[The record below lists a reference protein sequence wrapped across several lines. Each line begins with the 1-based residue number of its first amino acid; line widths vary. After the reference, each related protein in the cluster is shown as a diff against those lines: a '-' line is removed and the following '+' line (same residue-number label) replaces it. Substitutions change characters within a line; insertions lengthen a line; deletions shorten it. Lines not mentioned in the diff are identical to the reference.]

1 MGKNEDLTLL
11 SIIIVFALIFST
23 YTMIKAMN
31 EAHKEANEMMK
42 QGVYSN
48 NSYYTDDYDSSYGY
62 EKAENE
68 TDYETNYETNYK
80 REYATNNADA
90 EWLINE
96 IVQTDV
102 IKSIGSTYQE
112 IQNKHRE
119 IIFRDYYPGS
129 DYIFFEFQDAPN
141 DDYFFVYKGD
151 TASDPPED
159 DAVCFMIITT
169 ADKLIS
175 SLGDGMDIDVFAQT
189 LGENLD
195 IYDNKT
201 DNEHYVEGDSTKT
214 AWFTLGNSGTLV
226 TINMKKPDM
235 ISPTDEVLIEND
247 ECYNSEMF

>member
-1 MGKNEDLTLL
+1 MSNKMGKNEDLTLL

-68 TDYETNYETNYK
+68 TDYETNYK